1 VVVAGLGIWIFW
13 GPGTAKAQI
22 AAGADSGFATFQ
34 LKCFTCHGKAD
45 MPQAPSPAALREL
58 PPERL
63 YAKLTAAAPDPHA
76 SLGLNDDQK
85 RKAAEAIAY
94 RLIGSAESGEAA
106 KMPNRCAGNP
116 PMPDPASE
124 PGWNGWGNDSSNTR
138 FQSAKDAGL
147 TGDQVPKLKLKW
159 AFGFPGGAS
168 AYGQP
173 TVVSGRVFVG
183 ADTGHIYSLDAKTGC
198 VYWSFLTKAGTRN
211 AMTIGPVKGHPGVKY
226 GVFFGD
232 LKSNV
237 YGIDAQTGKMLWIS
251 KADDNLAS
259 RITAAPALHDGRLF
273 VGTSRWEAN
282 AARDLNYPCCTVR
295 GAVIAYDASTG
306 RQIWKHATF
315 EEPLRKLKTN
325 SIGTQLWGPAGGMV
339 WNTPTVD
346 PKRNAIYFGTGDS
359 TTDPAPRTS
368 DSVLALDMKTGKM
381 LWFHQAVEND
391 SYLLG
396 CMGSTKTENCPEHV
410 GPDTDIG
417 ASPILKTL
425 PGGKRLLIA
434 GVKNGM
440 VFAMDPDKNGD
451 VVWKVNLTPGGISG
465 VVWGGSA
472 DEKFSY
478 WGLSSGGVAA
488 VQHTT
493 GEKAWFN
500 PLTPPA
506 GRGRAAN
513 QAATTTIPGAVFAGG
528 KDGILRALSTA
539 DGSKLWEFDTVRD
552 FETINK
558 VPAHGGSMIAPGAT
572 VAGGM
577 VFVGS
582 GYSVFGDNPG
592 NVILAFSAE

>member
-1 VVVAGLGIWIFW
+1 MGWLFHMKISLLRLLSVAGLGIGMW
-13 GPGTAKAQI
+13 GSSGTANAQI

-34 LKCFTCHGKAD
+34 LKCFACHGKAT
-45 MPQAPSPAALREL
+45 MPQAPSPAALRDL

-63 YAKLTAAAPDPHA
+63 FAKLNAAAPDPHA
-76 SLGLNDDQK
+76 NLGLSDDQK

-94 RLIGSAESGEAA
+94 RLIGSAESGEAGR
-106 KMPNRCAGNP
+106 MPNRCAANP
-116 PMPDPASE
+116 PMADPASA
-124 PGWNGWGNDSSNTR
+124 PGWNGWGNDASNTR
-138 FQSAKDAGL
+138 FQSAQNAGL

-237 YGIDAQTGKMLWIS
+237 YGIDAQTGKMLWIA

-295 GAVIAYDASTG
+295 GAVIAYDANTG
-306 RQIWKHATF
+306 KQIWKHATF
-315 EEPLRKLKTN
+315 EEPLKPLKKN

-381 LWFHQAVEND
+381 LWFHQAVESD

-425 PGGKRLLIA
+425 PSGKRLLLA

-440 VFAMDPDKNGD
+440 VFAMDPDKNGE
-451 VVWKVNLTPGGISG
+451 VVWKVNLTPGGLSG

-472 DEKFSY
+472 DEEFSY

-488 VQHTT
+488 VQYAT
-493 GEKAWFN
+493 GEKGVVQSFN
-500 PLTPPA
+500 AIA
-506 GRGRAAN
+506 GPWPRRESNGN
-513 QAATTTIPGAVFAGG
+513 HCH
-528 KDGILRALSTA
+528 S
-539 DGSKLWEFDTVRD
+539 
-552 FETINK
+552 
-558 VPAHGGSMIAPGAT
+558 
-572 VAGGM
+572 
-577 VFVGS
+577 GS
-582 GYSVFGDNPG
+582 GFRRRQRRHPARSLHSRRQQALGIRHRSRF
-592 NVILAFSAE
+592 